1 MPDNLKKWANENRES
16 FEERPPLGH
25 EERFKKRLNTKR
37 ESIIPEWMRYAASVL
52 LLMGLGWTIFQA
64 GVNSGI
70 DQEAESQTVAS
81 IMPAE
86 LLEVEQFFSASVANK
101 KAELENLAAA
111 DGNPEIQSVLSELEE
126 LEDQYEELKQE
137 LMINT
142 GNERI
147 VNAMIENYRLRLE
160 VLEKLLMK
168 LNKYNIEN
176 KTNNEKVNA

>member
-1 MPDNLKKWANENRES
+1 MPDKLKKWVDDNREF

-25 EERFKKRLNTKR
+25 KERFKNRLNAKR
-37 ESIIPEWMRYAASVL
+37 ESMIPEWMRYAASIM

-70 DQEAESQTVAS
+70 DQDAEYQDVVSF
-81 IMPAE
+81 MPAE
-86 LLEVEQFFSASVANK
+86 LIEVEQFFSASVASK
-101 KAELENLAAA
+101 KEELELMAAA
-111 DGNPEIQSVLSELEE
+111 DGNPEIQSVLAELSILEE
-126 LEDQYEELKQE
+126 QYEELKQE

-160 VLEKLLMK
+160 VLEKLLLK

-176 KTNNEKVNA
+176 QTNNEKVNA